1 MTERKP
7 RNSSKKRASL
17 GFVLMLLLSSL
28 GALATVPAAS
38 AALPGSIG
46 ITDSISPMPNAW
58 YSSFDIIEFE
68 AEATN
73 YYAAPSGAART
84 LTWYAC
90 EGDIT
95 TAQCK
100 SVFDDTGQFNIGN
113 VPGQS
118 SQIIDSA
125 DLWSPGSNAEGIFTI
140 IYTFSENDQVA
151 ADDEFRFHINLTSD
165 FVDVIADTEHNPLE
179 HLANLAV
186 FDDEQV
192 LNTNTDYVF
201 KAKVESTLCCGCAF
215 SG

>member
-7 RNSSKKRASL
+7 RSSSKKRASL

-46 ITDSISPMPNAW
+46 ITDSTSPLPNAW
-58 YSSFDIIEFE
+58 YSSFDTIEFE
-68 AEATN
+68 AEVTN
-73 YYAAPSGAART
+73 YYAAPSGASRT

-95 TAQCK
+95 TPQCK

-118 SQIIDSA
+118 SQLIDSA
-125 DLWSPGSNAEGIFTI
+125 ALWSPGSNAEGIFTI
-140 IYTFSENDQVA
+140 IYTFSDNDQVA
-151 ADDEFRFHINLTSD
+151 ADDEFRFPSTSP
-165 FVDVIADTEHNPLE
+165 VVSLM
-179 HLANLAV
+179 
-186 FDDEQV
+186 
-192 LNTNTDYVF
+192 
-201 KAKVESTLCCGCAF
+201 
-215 SG
+215 